1 MDLDFAIAS
10 SIVLKSRPFQEHLKL
25 SFSVVADNSITK
37 ELDQFDWSN
46 LFTPY
51 TSTFNNASEN
61 EYSND

>member
-10 SIVLKSRPFQEHLKL
+10 SIVLKNRPFREHLKL

-51 TSTFNNASEN
+51 TSTFNNSSEN
-61 EYSND
+61 ECSKA